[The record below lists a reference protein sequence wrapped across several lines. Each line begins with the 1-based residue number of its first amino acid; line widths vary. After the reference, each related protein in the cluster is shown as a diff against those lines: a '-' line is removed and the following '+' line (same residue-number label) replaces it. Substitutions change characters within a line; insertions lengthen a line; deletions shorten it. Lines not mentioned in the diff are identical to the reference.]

1 MRCQKKAFTVTQR
14 QLCVSAYFLT
24 ATRRLTLFS
33 SQRSYFCTKRK
44 RKRDRNV
51 RNVLE
56 YNVEHGI
63 YKKRTSQL
71 EQAVTQARK
80 KEAKI
85 TRRKITRTPGG
96 CGGKLRKRGAL
107 YFKLSG
113 FFFFSRFIFVCTE
126 VSCRSTRFRRA
137 VAKKGR
143 QAAATA
149 KYKLKS

>member
-1 MRCQKKAFTVTQR
+1 MRGGEKIAQHDWSWMRCQKKAFTVTQR

-96 CGGKLRKRGAL
+96 CGGKLRKRGAS

-113 FFFFSRFIFVCTE
+113 FFFFLDSFLFAQR
-126 VSCRSTRFRRA
+126 
-137 VAKKGR
+137 
-143 QAAATA
+143 
-149 KYKLKS
+149 